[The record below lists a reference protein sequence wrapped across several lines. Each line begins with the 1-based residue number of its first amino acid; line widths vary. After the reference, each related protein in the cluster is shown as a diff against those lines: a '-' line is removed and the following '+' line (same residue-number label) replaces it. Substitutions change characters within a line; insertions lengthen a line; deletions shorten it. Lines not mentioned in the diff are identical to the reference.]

1 MTDQQRGSEAP
12 AGRTPTDSDPQMT
25 VSVDFEAASPQSAD
39 AVAHVSVQDASHQGV
54 RAFFDYLVPDQKR
67 QIELV
72 GFSVRHLLA
81 ERPAGA
87 ARFGP
92 GVIKDLPLARW
103 DRIAQAAVTQAVLQ
117 RSLAAVSIPLEPGEY
132 ERLVEN
138 GLLNGPEFPDE
149 EIATPLH
156 VPRDRRERAIEMV
169 RRVRPD
175 LDPEESRGAAR
186 SWNGLVKLAEALDEY
201 TERLATGSADV
212 VSEMAAAHGV
222 APATVRT
229 WVHRANQAGITATGW
244 LDSGASPLVP
254 GYIRA
259 SGEPY
264 PATDAEKSRG
274 PDPADVARF
283 DSVPP
288 APNAPSRLDS
298 LFPQRRLTPRQA
310 ALLEFGQMLF
320 RARERSRITL
330 KNARKVIGVD
340 SSIINKIDRGDFAS
354 FDDEDELR
362 DYLSAYA
369 TALGLSS
376 ASVWRQYNRANKLPD
391 TLS

>member
-12 AGRTPTDSDPQMT
+12 AGRIPNDSDPQMT
-25 VSVDFEAASPQSAD
+25 VSVDFEAATPQGTD
-39 AVAHVSVQDASHQGV
+39 AREVAHVSVQDASHQGV
-54 RAFFDYLVPDQKR
+54 RAFFQYLVPDQLR

-72 GFSVRHLLA
+72 GFSVQHLLA
-81 ERPAGA
+81 ERPEGA

-103 DRIAQAAVTQAVLQ
+103 DRVAQAAVTQAVLG
-117 RSLAAVSIPLEPGEY
+117 RSIAAVSIPLEPGEY
-132 ERLVEN
+132 QRLVQN

-149 EIATPLH
+149 EIATPVH

-244 LDSGASPLVP
+244 LDSTARPLVP
-254 GYIRA
+254 AYIRA

-264 PATDAEKSRG
+264 AASDAKDSG
-274 PDPADVARF
+274 PDPEDVARF
-283 DSVPP
+283 GP
-288 APNAPSRLDS
+288 APSRAPLS
-298 LFPQRRLTPRQA
+298 PSPRLTPRQA
-310 ALLEFGQMLF
+310 AF
-320 RARERSRITL
+320 RELGRSFLMARERSRITL
-330 KNARKVIGVD
+330 KNAGEVIGVD
-340 SSIINKIDRGDFAS
+340 PSVINAIDRGDFAS
-354 FDDEDELR
+354 FDDEEKLR
-362 DYLSAYA
+362 EYMRAYS
-369 TALGLSS
+369 TALGFKPEGH
-376 ASVWRQYNRANKLPD
+376 WRTYNNAKKLPN
-391 TLS
+391 TLG

>member
-12 AGRTPTDSDPQMT
+12 AGRTPNDSDPQMT
-25 VSVDFEAASPQSAD
+25 VSVDFEAATPHSAD

-54 RAFFDYLVPDQKR
+54 RAFFDYLVPDQQR

-72 GFSVRHLLA
+72 GFSVQLLQG

-92 GVIKDLPLARW
+92 GAIKDMPLARW

-132 ERLVEN
+132 QRLVEN

-156 VPRDRRERAIEMV
+156 VPLDRRQRAIETV

-186 SWNGLVKLAEALDEY
+186 SWNGLVKLAEAMDEY
-201 TERLATGSADV
+201 TERLASGSADV
-212 VSEMAAAHGV
+212 VSEMAEAHGV

-244 LDSGASPLVP
+244 LDSSANSIVP
-254 GYIRA
+254 AYIRA

-264 PATDAEKSRG
+264 PASEEAKASG

-283 DSVPP
+283 GPM
-288 APNAPSRLDS
+288 PSRVS
-298 LFPQRRLTPRQA
+298 NRPRLTPRQA
-310 ALLEFGQMLF
+310 AFQELGRSFLA
-320 RARERSRITL
+320 ARERSGITL
-330 KNARKVIGVD
+330 KDARKVIGLD
-340 SSIINKIDRGDFAS
+340 SSVINAIDRGDFDS
-354 FDDEDELR
+354 FNDEEGLR
-362 DYLSAYA
+362 EFMRVYS
-369 TALGLSS
+369 TALGFTP
-376 ASVWRQYNRANKLPD
+376 AGHWRTYINAKKLPD
-391 TLS
+391 VLDEA